1 MMDQQPKCLYCEQT
15 QDEIPLLALTYQG
28 ESYWICPSH
37 LPILIHKPGELIGRL
52 PGAEKLTP
60 HED

>member
-37 LPILIHKPGELIGRL
+37 LPILIHKP
-52 PGAEKLTP
+52 
-60 HED
+60 